1 MKTVSISG
9 SQREDLGKKAAKAVR
24 RNGDVPCVIYGGA
37 EQVHFTTSAKS
48 FKDIIYTPEVAFIE
62 ITIGDKVYKAILQ
75 AVQFHPVSDN
85 IYHVDF
91 LELVEGK
98 PVTMRIP
105 VLPEGSAKGVLNG
118 GRLVQRTKT
127 LKLKGLAEFIPEN
140 IVVDVT
146 PLRIGQSIKVK
157 DLDVPNVELL
167 EYANTNVLAVK
178 TTRTGTAAADA
189 ADEDGEGAEG
199 AESESAEEK

>member
-9 SQREDLGKKAAKAVR
+9 SQRENLGKKAAKAVR
-24 RNGDVPCVIYGGA
+24 RDGDVPCVIYGGT

-48 FKDIIYTPEVAFIE
+48 FKNIIYTPEVSFIE

-127 LKLKGLAEFIPEN
+127 LKLKGLAEFVPEN
-140 IVVDVT
+140 IVVDVSD
-146 PLRIGQSIKVK
+146 LRIGQSIKVK

-167 EYANTNVLAVK
+167 EYPNTNVLAVK
-178 TTRTGTAAADA
+178 TTRTGTA
-189 ADEDGEGAEG
+189 DEDEEDAEGAEG
-199 AESESAEEK
+199 EGEDAPATEE

>member
-24 RNGDVPCVIYGGA
+24 NNGDVPCVIYGGA
-37 EQVHFTTSAKS
+37 EQVHFSTSAKS
-48 FKDIIYTPEVAFIE
+48 FKNIIYTPEIAFIE
-62 ITIGDKVYKAILQ
+62 ITIGEKVYKAILQ

-98 PVTMRIP
+98 AVTMKVP
-105 VLPEGSAKGVLNG
+105 VLPKGSARGVLNG

-127 LKLKGLAEFIPEN
+127 LKVKALAEFIPEN

-157 DLDVPNVELL
+157 DLDVPNVEIL
-167 EYANTNVLAVK
+167 EYPNTNVLAVK
-178 TTRTGTAAADA
+178 TTRTGTAEGDDDD
-189 ADEDGEGAEG
+189 DEEAGTEGEEATE
-199 AESESAEEK
+199 ATEE